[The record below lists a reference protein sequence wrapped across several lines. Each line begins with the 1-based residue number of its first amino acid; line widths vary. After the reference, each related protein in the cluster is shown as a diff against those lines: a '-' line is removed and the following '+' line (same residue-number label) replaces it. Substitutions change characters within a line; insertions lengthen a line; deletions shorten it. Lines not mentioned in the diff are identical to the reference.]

1 MTTGIYIALTMAVTA
16 ALFALTM
23 ILLKRRYRRLNA
35 IPASREAGTCLA
47 QQTEDQPS
55 IPQTPHTESISIAK
69 KVLLDEG
76 EEKFVP
82 VSILPAMALDE
93 LEIWYSNGSICS
105 TEIVDGGLKLT
116 GLTQGKVIL
125 TVKSGEVSER
135 CLVCVRKLLTLDIML
150 KTDKSGDKVGE
161 MTAFLSSDEEIKY
174 RCQVLFNVTVDG
186 KNRYFF
192 ANKGASE
199 SSFISNRHE
208 DIPHVGEELAKLRK
222 QEDRIQSLRLWV
234 TNLKY
239 DEDRYHIVIKNRFK
253 AHHYWWKKYDK

>member
-1 MTTGIYIALTMAVTA
+1 MTTGTFITLT
-16 ALFALTM
+16 LTLSA
-23 ILLKRRYRRLNA
+23 IFVLLTIEIVKRYKIYRREKA
-35 IPASREAGTCLA
+35 QEEATLHHPRIEA
-47 QQTEDQPS
+47 
-55 IPQTPHTESISIAK
+55 ISIIK

-76 EEKFVP
+76 EVKTIP
-82 VSILPAMALDE
+82 VSILPKECIDEIEVEYTEHDICKVDIIDEGLMLTAL
-93 LEIWYSNGSICS
+93 
-105 TEIVDGGLKLT
+105 K
-116 GLTQGKVIL
+116 QGKIIL
-125 TVKSGEVSER
+125 TVHSGEVSER
-135 CLVCVRKLLTLDIML
+135 CLVCVRKRLTLDIML

-174 RCQVLFNVTVDG
+174 RCQVLFNVTADG

-222 QEDRIQSLRLWV
+222 QEGRIQSLRLWV

-239 DEDRYHIVIKNRFK
+239 DEDRYHIVIKNRYK
-253 AHHYWWKKYDK
+253 AHHSWWKKYDK